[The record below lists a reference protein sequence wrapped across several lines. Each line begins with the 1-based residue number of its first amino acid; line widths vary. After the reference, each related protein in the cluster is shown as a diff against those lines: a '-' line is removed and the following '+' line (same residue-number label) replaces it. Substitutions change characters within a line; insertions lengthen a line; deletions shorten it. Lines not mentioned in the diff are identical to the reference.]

1 MRSISDGGPIARNL
15 VLMSELKDTIIKDM
29 TAAMKARDKET
40 VSALRMLKAAI
51 QTEEVSGSKHELT
64 DEQVLRVIE
73 REVKKRRE
81 SAEMYASNGRQELAD
96 AELAEA
102 EVFARYQPAQLDDAA
117 LDALVKDAVA
127 EVAGDEAP
135 SMKMMGQVM
144 KLAKEKAAGQAD
156 GKRLSEAVKAALQ
169 D

>member
-1 MRSISDGGPIARNL
+1 
-15 VLMSELKDTIIKDM
+15 MSELKNTIVSDM

-40 VSALRMLKAAI
+40 VAALRMLKAAI

-64 DEQVLRVIE
+64 DDEVLRVIE

-81 SAEMYASNGRQELAD
+81 SAEMYAENGRQELAD

-102 EVFARYQPAQLDDAA
+102 KVFARYQPEQLDD
-117 LDALVKDAVA
+117 DAVNNLVAESVA
-127 EVAGDEAP
+127 EVAGDDAP
-135 SMKMMGQVM
+135 SMKIMGQVM
-144 KLAKEKAAGQAD
+144 KVAKEKAAGQVD

-169 D
+169 G

>member
-1 MRSISDGGPIARNL
+1 
-15 VLMSELKDTIIKDM
+15 MSELKNTIVSDM

-40 VSALRMLKAAI
+40 VAALRMLKAAI

-64 DEQVLRVIE
+64 DEEVLRVIE

-81 SAEMYASNGRQELAD
+81 SAEMYAENGRQELAN

-102 EVFARYQPAQLDDAA
+102 EVFARYQPEQLDD
-117 LDALVKDAVA
+117 DAVKNLVA
-127 EVAGDEAP
+127 ESVTEVAGDDAP
-135 SMKMMGQVM
+135 SMKIMGQVM
-144 KLAKEKAAGQAD
+144 KVAKEKAAGQVD

-169 D
+169 G

>member
-1 MRSISDGGPIARNL
+1 
-15 VLMSELKDTIIKDM
+15 MSELKNTIVSDM

-40 VSALRMLKAAI
+40 VAALRMLKAAI

-64 DEQVLRVIE
+64 DEEVLRVIE

-81 SAEMYASNGRQELAD
+81 SAEMYAENGRQELAD

-102 EVFARYQPAQLDDAA
+102 EVFARYQPEQLDD
-117 LDALVKDAVA
+117 DAVNNLVAESVA
-127 EVAGDEAP
+127 EVAGDDAP
-135 SMKMMGQVM
+135 SMKIMGQVM
-144 KLAKEKAAGQAD
+144 KVAKEKAAGQVD

-169 D
+169 G

>member
-1 MRSISDGGPIARNL
+1 
-15 VLMSELKDTIIKDM
+15 MSELKNTIVSDM

-40 VSALRMLKAAI
+40 VAALRMLKAAI

-64 DEQVLRVIE
+64 DEEVLRVIE

-81 SAEMYASNGRQELAD
+81 SAEMYTENGRQELAD

-102 EVFARYQPAQLDDAA
+102 EVFARYQPEQLDD
-117 LDALVKDAVA
+117 DAVKNLVGESVA
-127 EVAGDEAP
+127 EVAGDDAP
-135 SMKMMGQVM
+135 SMKIMGQVM
-144 KLAKEKAAGQAD
+144 KVAKEKAAGQVD

-169 D
+169 G

>member
-1 MRSISDGGPIARNL
+1 
-15 VLMSELKDTIIKDM
+15 MSELKDTIVSDM
-29 TAAMKARDKET
+29 TAAMKARDKGT
-40 VSALRMLKAAI
+40 VAALRMLKAAI

-64 DEQVLRVIE
+64 DEEVLRVTE

-81 SAEMYASNGRQELAD
+81 SAEMYADNGRQELAD

-102 EVFARYQPAQLDDAA
+102 EVFARYQPAQLDDDALAA
-117 LDALVKDAVA
+117 LVSGAVA
-127 EVAGDEAP
+127 EVAGGEAP

-169 D
+169 A

>member
-1 MRSISDGGPIARNL
+1 
-15 VLMSELKDTIIKDM
+15 MSELKNTIVSDM

-40 VSALRMLKAAI
+40 VAALRMLKAAI

-64 DEQVLRVIE
+64 DDEVLRVIE

-81 SAEMYASNGRQELAD
+81 SAEMYAQNGRQELAD

-102 EVFARYQPAQLDDAA
+102 EVFARYQPEQLDD
-117 LDALVKDAVA
+117 DAVKNLVAESVA
-127 EVAGDEAP
+127 EVAGADAP
-135 SMKMMGQVM
+135 SMKIMGQVM
-144 KLAKEKAAGQAD
+144 KVAKEKAAGQVD

-169 D
+169 G

>member
-1 MRSISDGGPIARNL
+1 
-15 VLMSELKDTIIKDM
+15 MSELKNTIVSDM

-40 VSALRMLKAAI
+40 VAALRMLKAAI

-64 DEQVLRVIE
+64 DEEVLRVIE

-81 SAEMYASNGRQELAD
+81 SAEMYAENGRQELAD

-102 EVFARYQPAQLDDAA
+102 EVFARYQPEQLDD
-117 LDALVKDAVA
+117 DAVKNLVA
-127 EVAGDEAP
+127 ESVTEVAGDDVP
-135 SMKMMGQVM
+135 SMKIMGQVM
-144 KLAKEKAAGQAD
+144 KVAKEKAAGQVD

-169 D
+169 G

>member
-1 MRSISDGGPIARNL
+1 
-15 VLMSELKDTIIKDM
+15 MSELKNTIVSDM

-40 VSALRMLKAAI
+40 VAALRMLKAAI

-64 DEQVLRVIE
+64 DEEVLRVIE

-81 SAEMYASNGRQELAD
+81 SAEMYAENGRQELAD

-102 EVFARYQPAQLDDAA
+102 EVFARYQPEQLDD
-117 LDALVKDAVA
+117 DAVKNLVTESVA
-127 EVAGDEAP
+127 EVAGDDTP
-135 SMKMMGQVM
+135 SMKIMGQVM
-144 KLAKEKAAGQAD
+144 KVAKEKAAGQVD

-169 D
+169 G